1 MIKHR
6 YKPPTITQHPAR
18 ASTHKLAHRYKPSTR
33 TDTPKRKPTNAHLS
47 TRTRYSGTQAP
58 ANARA
63 YTHAHA
69 YKRTRTQEKNEKKP
83 SVIGWVL
90 DQCMAIAIKRPFSS
104 GIPHAWPLPVHDPHA
119 PGHGKTLIS
128 PIAFRIA
135 AFVSCVP

>member
-6 YKPPTITQHPAR
+6 YKPPTITQHAR
-18 ASTHKLAHRYKPSTR
+18 APSSTQLQTQHAHRYTQEQAYKRAPKHAHPLQWHASTR
-33 TDTPKRKPTNAHLS
+33 T
-47 TRTRYSGTQAP
+47 QAP
-58 ANARA
+58 KNARA

-69 YKRTRTQEKNEKKP
+69 YKRTQEKNEKKP
-83 SVIGWVL
+83 SVIGWVS
-90 DQCMAIAIKRPFSS
+90 DQCIAIAITLPFSD

-128 PIAFRIA
+128 PMAFRIA